1 MLVGVAIR
9 AARMGC
15 GRHTG
20 HVVLRAADQRMHS
33 IIGNHRHGFVMAI
46 GDIAWTG
53 MLLGLLFLIVGSATA
68 IVRSRRRLSN
78 N

>member
-1 MLVGVAIR
+1 MVTRKALIGLAVFTLVCFTVA
-9 AARMGC
+9 G
-15 GRHTG
+15 
-20 HVVLRAADQRMHS
+20 

-68 IVRSRRRLSN
+68 IVRSRRRLGN
-78 N
+78 G